1 MEVAEA
7 QVPQVHVPRVE
18 VPIACV
24 PQALVPKDP
33 IPRPKVP
40 ISHVPQVLV
49 PKAHVPRLE
58 VPISHVPQAQV
69 PTGSCHG
76 AGQPRTPPDTLEEGT
91 GQRGAVTSRTTSSSC
106 GESLGDMVRATNR
119 PHWQNPGEPG
129 ISPTSW
135 CPQGPTAEVLGNRT
149 AAASRLDIPAGGGS
163 RLRPAPISRTQTTQ
177 RSLGAS
183 PRHYSPA
190 TAAAAR
196 GGMGLAQSRKAI
208 RIYRQIHM
216 ESAPDRSPV
225 EEGLRVRAAG
235 PPAEGD
241 PLPGFCRRP
250 PGGCAGG
257 AASIPVPITLFI
269 YIITLFLFYRNI

>member
-1 MEVAEA
+1 MSLKPWSPKTPSPDQRSPYPMSLMFWSPKPTSPDWRSPYPTFLRPSSPPGAATEPGSPGH
-7 QVPQVHVPRVE
+7 PQ
-18 VPIACV
+18 
-24 PQALVPKDP
+24 DM
-33 IPRPKVP
+33 
-40 ISHVPQVLV
+40 
-49 PKAHVPRLE
+49 
-58 VPISHVPQAQV
+58 
-69 PTGSCHG
+69 
-76 AGQPRTPPDTLEEGT
+76 LEEGT

-106 GESLGDMVRATNR
+106 GESLGDTVCATDR
-119 PHWQNPGEPG
+119 LRWQNPGEPG
-129 ISPTSW
+129 ISPTSR
-135 CPQGPTAEVLGNRT
+135 CPQCPTVEVLGNRT
-149 AAASRLDIPAGGGS
+149 SGCIPAGHPSRGGGS

-190 TAAAAR
+190 TAAAGR

-225 EEGLRVRAAG
+225 EEGLRVRAVG

-241 PLPGFCRRP
+241 LLRGFCRRP
-250 PGGCAGG
+250 PAGCAGG

-269 YIITLFLFYRNI
+269 YIITLLLFYRNI